1 MGIIGHCPVLHRTRT
16 RDALI
21 TIARNLDRADHAAQI
36 VRVDPLCCNGVT
48 MREEAMYAAAAAACG
63 NARHGMTKAR
73 MLLRHVEVISL
84 DECLDIEP
92 RPADDE
98 RQAPCR
104 IKVTCELRHAR
115 DKLRHGERRIGIE
128 HIDKMMRH
136 TSALLRTRLRT
147 ANVKAAID
155 EHRVP
160 RDDLRA
166 EPFRELQ

>member
-21 TIARNLDRADHAAQI
+21 TVAHNLERTDHAAQI
-36 VRVDPLCCNGVT
+36 VRVDPLCCSGVT
-48 MREEAMYAAAAAACG
+48 MREEAMYAGISAACG
-63 NARHGMTKAR
+63 NARHGMTEAR

-84 DECLDIEP
+84 DERLDIEP

-128 HIDKMMRH
+128 HIDEMMRH

-155 EHRVP
+155 EH
-160 RDDLRA
+160 
-166 EPFRELQ
+166 

>member
-1 MGIIGHCPVLHRTRT
+1 
-16 RDALI
+16 
-21 TIARNLDRADHAAQI
+21 
-36 VRVDPLCCNGVT
+36 
-48 MREEAMYAAAAAACG
+48 
-63 NARHGMTKAR
+63 

-98 RQAPCR
+98 RQASCR

-115 DKLRHGERRIGIE
+115 DKLRHGERCIGIE